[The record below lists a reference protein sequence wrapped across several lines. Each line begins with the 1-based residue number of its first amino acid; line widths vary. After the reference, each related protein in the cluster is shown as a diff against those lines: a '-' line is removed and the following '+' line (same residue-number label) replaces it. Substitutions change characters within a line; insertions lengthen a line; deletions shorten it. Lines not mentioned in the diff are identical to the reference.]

1 MKPSTKQ
8 YLVRLRLRLELERT
22 AMRAAHLGYWGVW
35 RNVQRKLRRMK

>member
-1 MKPSTKQ
+1 MKTSAKQ

-35 RNVQRKLRRMK
+35 RNVMRKLRRMK